1 MQCSIGALAN
11 TAPTTPTAQVPEMQ
25 LSTEIVQ
32 PQVPVVQI
40 YISGRSLI
48 RLYQG
53 EKCVGFSE
61 TYKFA
66 RIRAEELEK
75 TDQKR
80 ELH

>member
-1 MQCSIGALAN
+1 
-11 TAPTTPTAQVPEMQ
+11 MQ

-32 PQVPVVQI
+32 PQEPLVQI

-66 RIRAEELEK
+66 RIRADELEK
-75 TDQKR
+75 VDQKR

>member
-1 MQCSIGALAN
+1 
-11 TAPTTPTAQVPEMQ
+11 MQ

-53 EKCVGFSE
+53 DKCVGFSE

-66 RIRAEELEK
+66 CIRADELEK
-75 TDQKR
+75 IDQKR

>member
-1 MQCSIGALAN
+1 MQPSI
-11 TAPTTPTAQVPEMQ
+11 
-25 LSTEIVQ
+25 EIVR

-40 YISGRSLI
+40 YIAGRSMI

-66 RIRAEELEK
+66 QIRANELEK
-75 TDQKR
+75 VEPKQGV
-80 ELH
+80 H

>member
-1 MQCSIGALAN
+1 
-11 TAPTTPTAQVPEMQ
+11 MQ

-32 PQVPVVQI
+32 PQVPLVQI

-66 RIRAEELEK
+66 RIRADELEK
-75 TDQKR
+75 VDQKR

>member
-1 MQCSIGALAN
+1 
-11 TAPTTPTAQVPEMQ
+11 MQ
-25 LSTEIVQ
+25 LSTDIVQ

-53 EKCVGFSE
+53 DKCVGFSE

-75 TDQKR
+75 TDQQR
-80 ELH
+80 EVH